1 VSGEAAAED
10 TSDAEYQGGYAMS
23 SVLRTTVLLAALTA
37 LFLVIGGALGGNQ
50 GLVIA
55 FVFALLMNFASYWF
69 SDKIVLS
76 MYGAQEVSPHEAPD
90 LHRLVQRLAQR
101 AGIPM
106 PRVYIIPS
114 DAPNAFAT
122 GRNPQH
128 GVVAVTEGIMRL
140 LDEDELAGVL
150 AHELGHVR
158 NRDTLI
164 MTVAATLAGAIT
176 MLAHMAQWG
185 VIFGFGRRDDEDSGS
200 GGVLGLLFMAILA
213 PIAATLI
220 QLAISRSREYFADS
234 TGAGI
239 AGSPSGLARALEKLH
254 YASQRLPMAANPATA
269 HLFIVNPLSGESL
282 LALFSTHP
290 PIEERIRRLRS
301 LSPVRG

>member
-1 VSGEAAAED
+1 M
-10 TSDAEYQGGYAMS
+10 TN
-23 SVLRTTVLLAALTA
+23 VLRTTVLLAALTA

-50 GLVIA
+50 GLFIA

-69 SDKIVLS
+69 SDKIVLK
-76 MYGAQEVSPHEAPD
+76 MYGAREVSPHEAPE
-90 LHRLVQRLAQR
+90 LHQLVQRLAQR

-122 GRNPQH
+122 GRDPQH
-128 GVVAVTEGIMRL
+128 GAVAVTEGILRM
-140 LDEDELAGVL
+140 LDTDELAGVL
-150 AHELGHVR
+150 AHELGHIR

-176 MLAHMAQWG
+176 MLANMAQWG
-185 VIFGFGRRDDEDSGS
+185 AIFGFGRRDDEDSGGS
-200 GGVLGLLFMAILA
+200 GMFGLLFMAILA

-234 TGAGI
+234 TGAAV

-254 YASQRLPMAANPATA
+254 YASQRLPMEANPATA
-269 HLFIVNPLSGESL
+269 HLFIVNPLTGGSL
-282 LALFSTHP
+282 ANLFSTHP
-290 PIEERIRRLRS
+290 PIEERIRRLR
-301 LSPVRG
+301 RR

>member
-1 VSGEAAAED
+1 
-10 TSDAEYQGGYAMS
+10 MS

-37 LFLVIGGALGGNQ
+37 LFIVIGGAIGGNQ
-50 GLVIA
+50 GMFVA
-55 FVFALLMNFASYWF
+55 FIFALLMNFGSYWF
-69 SDKIVLS
+69 SDKIVLT
-76 MYGAQEVSPHEAPD
+76 MYRAQEVSPREAPE

-128 GVVAVTEGIMRL
+128 GAVAVTEGIMRL

-150 AHELGHVR
+150 AHELGHIR

-185 VIFGFGRRDDEDSGS
+185 AIFGGHGRRDDEGN
-200 GGVLGLLFMAILA
+200 GGVFGLLFMALLA

-234 TGAGI
+234 TGAAI
-239 AGSPSGLARALEKLH
+239 AGSPRGLARALEKLH
-254 YASQRLPMAANPATA
+254 YASQRVPMEANPATA
-269 HLFIVNPLSGESL
+269 HLFIVNPLTGGSL
-282 LALFSTHP
+282 LNLFSTHP
-290 PIEERIRRLRS
+290 PIEERIRRLR
-301 LSPVRG
+301 RM

>member
-1 VSGEAAAED
+1 
-10 TSDAEYQGGYAMS
+10 MS
-23 SVLRTTVLLAALTA
+23 NVLRTTVLLAALTA
-37 LFLVIGGALGGNQ
+37 LFLVIGGAIGGNQ
-50 GLVIA
+50 GVVIA
-55 FVFALLMNFASYWF
+55 FIFALVMNFASYWY
-69 SDKIVLS
+69 SDKIVLA
-76 MYGAQEVSPHEAPD
+76 MYGAREVTPREAPE

-128 GVVAVTEGIMRL
+128 GAIAVTEGIMRL
-140 LDEDELAGVL
+140 LDEDELAGVI
-150 AHELGHVR
+150 AHELGHIR

-185 VIFGFGRRDDEDSGS
+185 AIFGGLGRRDDEGDG
-200 GGVLGLLFMAILA
+200 GGVFGLLFMAILA

-220 QLAISRSREYFADS
+220 QLAISRAREYFADS
-234 TGAGI
+234 TGAAV

-254 YASQRLPMAANPATA
+254 FASQRAPLGANPATA
-269 HLFIVNPLSGESL
+269 HLFIVNPLTGGSL
-282 LALFSTHP
+282 LHLFSTHP
-290 PIEERIRRLRS
+290 PIEERIRRLR
-301 LSPVRG
+301 RM

>member
-1 VSGEAAAED
+1 M
-10 TSDAEYQGGYAMS
+10 TN
-23 SVLRTTVLLAALTA
+23 VLRTTVLLAALTA
-37 LFLVIGGALGGNQ
+37 LFLVIGGAIGGNQ
-50 GLVIA
+50 GLFIA

-76 MYGAQEVSPHEAPD
+76 MYGAREVSLNEVPD
-90 LHRLVQRLAQR
+90 LYRLVQRLAQR

-128 GVVAVTEGIMRL
+128 GAVAVTEGILRM
-140 LDEDELAGVL
+140 LDTDELAGVL
-150 AHELGHVR
+150 AHELGHIR

-185 VIFGFGRRDDEDSGS
+185 AIFGFGRRDDEDSG
-200 GGVLGLLFMAILA
+200 GGGMLGLLAMAILA

-239 AGSPSGLARALEKLH
+239 AGAPSGLARALEKLH
-254 YASQRLPMAANPATA
+254 YASQRLPMDANPATA
-269 HLFIVNPLSGESL
+269 HLFIVNPLSGGSL
-282 LALFSTHP
+282 VNLFSTHP
-290 PIEERIRRLRS
+290 PIEERIRRLR
-301 LSPVRG
+301 RM

>member
-1 VSGEAAAED
+1 M
-10 TSDAEYQGGYAMS
+10 TN
-23 SVLRTTVLLAALTA
+23 VLRTTVLLAALTA
-37 LFLVIGGALGGNQ
+37 LFLVIGGAIGGNQ
-50 GLVIA
+50 GLFIA

-76 MYGAQEVSPHEAPD
+76 MYGAREVSLNEAPD
-90 LHRLVQRLAQR
+90 LYRLVQRLAQR

-128 GVVAVTEGIMRL
+128 GAVAVTEGILRM
-140 LDEDELAGVL
+140 LDTDELAGVL
-150 AHELGHVR
+150 AHELGHIR

-185 VIFGFGRRDDEDSGS
+185 AIFGFGRRDEEDSG
-200 GGVLGLLFMAILA
+200 GGGMLSLLFMAILA

-234 TGAGI
+234 TGAAV

-254 YASQRLPMAANPATA
+254 YASQRLPMDANPATA
-269 HLFIVNPLSGESL
+269 HLFIVNPLTGGSL
-282 LALFSTHP
+282 VNLFSTHP
-290 PIEERIRRLRS
+290 PIEERIRRLR
-301 LSPVRG
+301 RI

>member
-1 VSGEAAAED
+1 
-10 TSDAEYQGGYAMS
+10 
-23 SVLRTTVLLAALTA
+23 VLLAALTA
-37 LFLVIGGALGGNQ
+37 LFLVIGGAIGGNQ
-50 GLVIA
+50 GLFIA

-76 MYGAQEVSPHEAPD
+76 MYGAREVSLNEAPD
-90 LHRLVQRLAQR
+90 LYRLVQRLAQR

-128 GVVAVTEGIMRL
+128 GAVAVTEGILRT
-140 LDEDELAGVL
+140 LDTDELAGVL
-150 AHELGHVR
+150 AHELGHIR

-185 VIFGFGRRDDEDSGS
+185 AIFGFGRRDEEDSG
-200 GGVLGLLFMAILA
+200 GGGMLSLLFMAILA

-220 QLAISRSREYFADS
+220 QLAISRSREFFADS
-234 TGAGI
+234 TGAAI

-254 YASQRLPMAANPATA
+254 YASQRLPMDANPATA
-269 HLFIVNPLSGESL
+269 HLFIVNPLTGGSL
-282 LALFSTHP
+282 VNLFSTHP
-290 PIEERIRRLRS
+290 PIEERIRRLR
-301 LSPVRG
+301 RI

>member
-1 VSGEAAAED
+1 M
-10 TSDAEYQGGYAMS
+10 TN
-23 SVLRTTVLLAALTA
+23 VLRTTVLLAALTA
-37 LFLVIGGALGGNQ
+37 LFLVIGGAIGGNQ
-50 GLVIA
+50 GLFIA
-55 FVFALLMNFASYWF
+55 FVFALLMNFVSYWF

-76 MYGAQEVSPHEAPD
+76 MYGAREVSVQEAPD
-90 LHRLVQRLAQR
+90 LYRLVQRLAQR
-101 AGIPM
+101 SGIPM

-122 GRNPQH
+122 GRNPEH
-128 GVVAVTEGIMRL
+128 GAVAVTEGILRIL
-140 LDEDELAGVL
+140 NTDELAGVL
-150 AHELGHVR
+150 AHELGHIR

-185 VIFGFGRRDDEDSGS
+185 AIFGFGRRDEEDSG
-200 GGVLGLLFMAILA
+200 GGGMLSLLFMAILA

-234 TGAGI
+234 TGAAI

-254 YASQRLPMAANPATA
+254 YASQRLPMDANPATA
-269 HLFIVNPLSGESL
+269 HLFIVNPLTGGSL
-282 LALFSTHP
+282 VNLFSTHP
-290 PIEERIRRLRS
+290 PIEERIRRLR
-301 LSPVRG
+301 RI

>member
-1 VSGEAAAED
+1 
-10 TSDAEYQGGYAMS
+10 MS
-23 SVLRTTVLLAALTA
+23 NVLRTTVLLAALTA
-37 LFLVIGGALGGNQ
+37 LFLVIGGAIGGNQ
-50 GLVIA
+50 GLFIA

-69 SDKIVLS
+69 SDKIVLT
-76 MYGAQEVSPHEAPD
+76 MYRAREVSLHEAPE
-90 LHRLVQRLAQR
+90 LYRLVQRLAQR

-128 GVVAVTEGIMRL
+128 GALAVTEGILRL

-150 AHELGHVR
+150 AHELGHIR

-176 MLAHMAQWG
+176 MLAQMAQWG
-185 VIFGFGRRDDEDSGS
+185 AIFGFGRRDEENS
-200 GGVLGLLFMAILA
+200 GGGMLSLLFMAILA

-234 TGAGI
+234 TGAAI
-239 AGSPSGLARALEKLH
+239 AGAPSGLAHALEKLH
-254 YASQRLPMAANPATA
+254 YASQRLPMEANPATA
-269 HLFIVNPLSGESL
+269 HLFIVNPLAGG
-282 LALFSTHP
+282 AWVNLFSTHP
-290 PIEERIRRLRS
+290 PIEERIRRLRR
-301 LSPVRG
+301 L

>member
-1 VSGEAAAED
+1 M
-10 TSDAEYQGGYAMS
+10 TN
-23 SVLRTTVLLAALTA
+23 VLRTTVLLAALTA
-37 LFLVIGGALGGNQ
+37 LLLVIGGAIGGNQ
-50 GLVIA
+50 GLFIA

-76 MYGAQEVSPHEAPD
+76 MYGAREVGLNEAPE
-90 LHRLVQRLAQR
+90 LYRLVQRLAQR

-128 GVVAVTEGIMRL
+128 GALAVTEGILRM
-140 LDEDELAGVL
+140 LDTDELAGVL
-150 AHELGHVR
+150 SHELGHIR

-164 MTVAATLAGAIT
+164 MTVAATLAGTIT

-185 VIFGFGRRDDEDSGS
+185 AIFGFGRRDDEDSG
-200 GGVLGLLFMAILA
+200 GGGMLGLLAMAILA

-220 QLAISRSREYFADS
+220 QLAISRAREYFADS
-234 TGAGI
+234 TGAAI
-239 AGSPSGLARALEKLH
+239 AGAPSGLARALEKLH
-254 YASQRLPMAANPATA
+254 YASQRLPMDANPATA
-269 HLFIVNPLSGESL
+269 HLFIVNPLTGGTL
-282 LALFSTHP
+282 VNLFSTHP
-290 PIEERIRRLRS
+290 PIEERIRRLR
-301 LSPVRG
+301 RM

>member
-1 VSGEAAAED
+1 
-10 TSDAEYQGGYAMS
+10 
-23 SVLRTTVLLAALTA
+23 
-37 LFLVIGGALGGNQ
+37 
-50 GLVIA
+50 
-55 FVFALLMNFASYWF
+55 
-69 SDKIVLS
+69 
-76 MYGAQEVSPHEAPD
+76 MYGAREVSLREAPE
-90 LHRLVQRLAQR
+90 LYRLVQRLAQR

-128 GVVAVTEGIMRL
+128 GAVAVTEGIMRM

-185 VIFGFGRRDDEDSGS
+185 ALFGFGRRDDEDSG

-234 TGAGI
+234 TGAAV

-254 YASQRLPMAANPATA
+254 YASQRLPMEANPATA
-269 HLFIVNPLSGESL
+269 HLFIVNPLAGGSWVT
-282 LALFSTHP
+282 LFSTHP
-290 PIEERIRRLRS
+290 PIEERIRRLRR
-301 LSPVRG
+301 L

>member
-1 VSGEAAAED
+1 M
-10 TSDAEYQGGYAMS
+10 TN
-23 SVLRTTVLLAALTA
+23 VLRTTVLLAALTA
-37 LFLVIGGALGGNQ
+37 LFLVIGGAIGGNQ
-50 GLVIA
+50 GLFIA

-76 MYGAQEVSPHEAPD
+76 MYGAREVSLNEAPD
-90 LHRLVQRLAQR
+90 LYRLVQRLAQL

-128 GVVAVTEGIMRL
+128 GAVAVTEGILRT
-140 LDEDELAGVL
+140 LDTDELAGVL
-150 AHELGHVR
+150 AHELGHIR

-185 VIFGFGRRDDEDSGS
+185 AIFGFGRRDEEDSG
-200 GGVLGLLFMAILA
+200 GGGMLSLLFMAILA

-234 TGAGI
+234 TGAAI
-239 AGSPSGLARALEKLH
+239 SGSPSGLARALEKLH
-254 YASQRLPMAANPATA
+254 YASQRLPMDANPATA
-269 HLFIVNPLSGESL
+269 HLFIVNPLTGGSL
-282 LALFSTHP
+282 VNLFSTHP
-290 PIEERIRRLRS
+290 PIEERIRRLR
-301 LSPVRG
+301 RI

>member
-1 VSGEAAAED
+1 M
-10 TSDAEYQGGYAMS
+10 TN
-23 SVLRTTVLLAALTA
+23 VLRTTVLLAALTA
-37 LFLVIGGALGGNQ
+37 LLLVIGGAIGGSQ
-50 GLVIA
+50 GLFIA

-76 MYGAQEVSPHEAPD
+76 MYGAREVSLNDAPD
-90 LHRLVQRLAQR
+90 LYRLVQRLAQR

-128 GVVAVTEGIMRL
+128 GAVAVTEGSLRM
-140 LDEDELAGVL
+140 LDTDELAGVL

-185 VIFGFGRRDDEDSGS
+185 AIFGFGRRDEEDSG
-200 GGVLGLLFMAILA
+200 GGGMLSLLFMAILA

-220 QLAISRSREYFADS
+220 QLAISRSREFFADS
-234 TGAGI
+234 TGAAI

-254 YASQRLPMAANPATA
+254 YASQRLPMDANPATA
-269 HLFIVNPLSGESL
+269 HLFIVNPLTGGSL
-282 LALFSTHP
+282 VNLFSTHP
-290 PIEERIRRLRS
+290 PIEERIRRLR
-301 LSPVRG
+301 RT

>member
-1 VSGEAAAED
+1 
-10 TSDAEYQGGYAMS
+10 MS
-23 SVLRTTVLLAALTA
+23 NVLRTTVLLAALTA
-37 LFLVIGGALGGNQ
+37 LFLVIGGAIGGNQ
-50 GLVIA
+50 GVVIA

-69 SDKIVLS
+69 SDKIVLT

-90 LHRLVQRLAQR
+90 LYRVVQRLAQR

-128 GVVAVTEGIMRL
+128 GAVAVTEGIMRL

-150 AHELGHVR
+150 AHELGHIR

-185 VIFGFGRRDDEDSGS
+185 AIFGFGRRDEENG
-200 GGVLGLLFMAILA
+200 GGVLGVLFMAILA
-213 PIAATLI
+213 PIAATVI

-239 AGSPSGLARALEKLH
+239 AGSPSGLSRALEKLH

-269 HLFIVNPLSGESL
+269 HLFIVNPLAGGSWVN
-282 LALFSTHP
+282 LFSTHP
-290 PIEERIRRLRS
+290 PIEERIRRLR
-301 LSPVRG
+301 RM

>member
-1 VSGEAAAED
+1 M
-10 TSDAEYQGGYAMS
+10 TN
-23 SVLRTTVLLAALTA
+23 VLRTTVLLAALTA
-37 LFLVIGGALGGNQ
+37 LFLVIGGAIGGNQ
-50 GLVIA
+50 GLFIA

-76 MYGAQEVSPHEAPD
+76 MYGAREVSVNEAPD
-90 LHRLVQRLAQR
+90 LYRLVQRLAQR

-128 GVVAVTEGIMRL
+128 GAVAVTEGILRM
-140 LDEDELAGVL
+140 LDTDELAGVL
-150 AHELGHVR
+150 AHELGHIR

-185 VIFGFGRRDDEDSGS
+185 AIFGFGRRDDEDSGG

-234 TGAGI
+234 TGAAV

-254 YASQRLPMAANPATA
+254 YASQRLPMDANPATA
-269 HLFIVNPLSGESL
+269 HLFIVNPLTGGSL
-282 LALFSTHP
+282 LNLFSTHP
-290 PIEERIRRLRS
+290 PIEERIRRLR
-301 LSPVRG
+301 RI

>member
-1 VSGEAAAED
+1 M
-10 TSDAEYQGGYAMS
+10 TN
-23 SVLRTTVLLAALTA
+23 VLRTTVLLAALTA
-37 LFLVIGGALGGNQ
+37 LFLVIGGAIGGNQ
-50 GLVIA
+50 GLFVA
-55 FVFALLMNFASYWF
+55 FIFALLMNFASYWF

-76 MYGAQEVSPHEAPD
+76 MYRAREVSLQEAPD
-90 LHRLVQRLAQR
+90 LYRLVQRLAQR

-128 GVVAVTEGIMRL
+128 GAVAVTEGILRM
-140 LDEDELAGVL
+140 LDTDELAGVL
-150 AHELGHVR
+150 AHELGHIR

-185 VIFGFGRRDDEDSGS
+185 AIFGFGRRDDEDSG
-200 GGVLGLLFMAILA
+200 GGGMLGLLFMAILA

-220 QLAISRSREYFADS
+220 QLAISRGREYFADT
-234 TGAGI
+234 TGAAV

-254 YASQRLPMAANPATA
+254 YASQRLPMDANPATA
-269 HLFIVNPLSGESL
+269 HLFIVNPLTGGSL
-282 LALFSTHP
+282 VNLFSTHP
-290 PIEERIRRLRS
+290 PIEERIRRLR
-301 LSPVRG
+301 RM

>member
-1 VSGEAAAED
+1 M
-10 TSDAEYQGGYAMS
+10 TN
-23 SVLRTTVLLAALTA
+23 VLRTTVLLAALTA
-37 LFLVIGGALGGNQ
+37 LFLVIGGAIGGNQ
-50 GLVIA
+50 GLFVA

-76 MYGAQEVSPHEAPD
+76 IYGAREVSLNEAPD
-90 LHRLVQRLAQR
+90 LYRLVQRLAQR

-128 GVVAVTEGIMRL
+128 GAVAVTEGILRT
-140 LDEDELAGVL
+140 LDTDELAGVL
-150 AHELGHVR
+150 AHELGHIR

-185 VIFGFGRRDDEDSGS
+185 AIFGFGRRDEDDSG
-200 GGVLGLLFMAILA
+200 GGGMLSLLFMAILA

-234 TGAGI
+234 TGAAI
-239 AGSPSGLARALEKLH
+239 AGAPSGLARALEKLH
-254 YASQRLPMAANPATA
+254 YASQRLPMDANPATA
-269 HLFIVNPLSGESL
+269 HLFIVNPLTGGSL
-282 LALFSTHP
+282 MNLFSTHP
-290 PIEERIRRLRS
+290 PIEERIRRLR
-301 LSPVRG
+301 RM

>member
-1 VSGEAAAED
+1 M
-10 TSDAEYQGGYAMS
+10 TN
-23 SVLRTTVLLAALTA
+23 VLRTTVLLAALTA
-37 LFLVIGGALGGNQ
+37 LFLVIGGAIGGNQ
-50 GLVIA
+50 GLFIA

-76 MYGAQEVSPHEAPD
+76 MYGAREVSLNEAPD
-90 LHRLVQRLAQR
+90 LYRLVQRLAQR

-128 GVVAVTEGIMRL
+128 GAVAVTEGILRM
-140 LDEDELAGVL
+140 LDTDELAGVL
-150 AHELGHVR
+150 AHELGHIR

-185 VIFGFGRRDDEDSGS
+185 AIFGFGRRDEEDSG
-200 GGVLGLLFMAILA
+200 GGGMLSLLFMAILA

-220 QLAISRSREYFADS
+220 QLAISRSREYFADG
-234 TGAGI
+234 TGAAV

-254 YASQRLPMAANPATA
+254 YASQRLPMDANPATA
-269 HLFIVNPLSGESL
+269 HLFIVNPLTGGSL
-282 LALFSTHP
+282 ANLFSTHP
-290 PIEERIRRLRS
+290 PIEERIRRLR
-301 LSPVRG
+301 RI

>member
-1 VSGEAAAED
+1 M
-10 TSDAEYQGGYAMS
+10 TN
-23 SVLRTTVLLAALTA
+23 VLRTTVLLAALTA
-37 LFLVIGGALGGNQ
+37 LFLVIGGAIGGNQ
-50 GLVIA
+50 GLFVA

-76 MYGAQEVSPHEAPD
+76 MYGAREVSLNEAPD
-90 LHRLVQRLAQR
+90 LYRLVQRLAQR

-128 GVVAVTEGIMRL
+128 GAVAVTEGILRM
-140 LDEDELAGVL
+140 LDTDELAGVL
-150 AHELGHVR
+150 AHELGHIR

-185 VIFGFGRRDDEDSGS
+185 AIFGFGRRDEEDSG
-200 GGVLGLLFMAILA
+200 GGGMLSLLFMAILA

-234 TGAGI
+234 TGAAV

-254 YASQRLPMAANPATA
+254 YASQRLPMDANPATA
-269 HLFIVNPLSGESL
+269 HLFIVNPLTGGSL
-282 LALFSTHP
+282 VNLFSTHP
-290 PIEERIRRLRS
+290 PIEERIRRLR
-301 LSPVRG
+301 RI

>member
-1 VSGEAAAED
+1 
-10 TSDAEYQGGYAMS
+10 MS

-37 LFLVIGGALGGNQ
+37 LFIVIGGAIGGNQ
-50 GLVIA
+50 GMFVA
-55 FVFALLMNFASYWF
+55 FIFALLMNFGSYWF
-69 SDKIVLS
+69 SDKIVLT
-76 MYGAQEVSPHEAPD
+76 MYRAQEVSPREAPE

-128 GVVAVTEGIMRL
+128 GAVAVTEGIIRL

-150 AHELGHVR
+150 AHELGHIR

-185 VIFGFGRRDDEDSGS
+185 AIFGGLGRRDDEGN
-200 GGVLGLLFMAILA
+200 GGVFGLLFMAILA

-234 TGAGI
+234 TGAAI
-239 AGSPSGLARALEKLH
+239 AGSPRGLARALEKLH
-254 YASQRLPMAANPATA
+254 YASQRVPMEANPATA
-269 HLFIVNPLSGESL
+269 HLFIVNPLTGGSL
-282 LALFSTHP
+282 LNLFSTHP
-290 PIEERIRRLRS
+290 PIEERIRRLR
-301 LSPVRG
+301 RM

>member
-1 VSGEAAAED
+1 M
-10 TSDAEYQGGYAMS
+10 TN
-23 SVLRTTVLLAALTA
+23 VLRTTVLLAALTA

-50 GLVIA
+50 GLFIA
-55 FVFALLMNFASYWF
+55 FIFALLMNFASYWF

-76 MYGAQEVSPHEAPD
+76 MYRAREVSPQQAPD
-90 LHRLVQRLAQR
+90 LYRLVQRLAQR

-106 PRVYIIPS
+106 PRVYVIPS

-128 GVVAVTEGIMRL
+128 GAVAVTEGIMRM
-140 LDEDELAGVL
+140 LDTDELAGVL
-150 AHELGHVR
+150 AHELGHIR

-185 VIFGFGRRDDEDSGS
+185 AIFGFGRRDDEDSG
-200 GGVLGLLFMAILA
+200 GGMLGLLFMAILA

-234 TGAGI
+234 TGA
-239 AGSPSGLARALEKLH
+239 AVTGSPSGLARALEKLH
-254 YASQRLPMAANPATA
+254 YASQRLPLEANPATA
-269 HLFIVNPLSGESL
+269 HLFIVNPLTGGSL
-282 LALFSTHP
+282 VNLFSTHP
-290 PIEERIRRLRS
+290 PIEERIRRLR
-301 LSPVRG
+301 RM